1 MNFRAARTS
10 SAHLFWRSRF
20 PAFFRESSSFIL
32 VVRFTFS
39 FKWRASR
46 PHLRPGILQAYG
58 GEDVR
63 ISEHGGALAVQ
74 LPGLSSLQY
83 RPGHHLFR
91 LAFVS
96 GKIGG
101 MREELCRSFAATG
114 KGAPYRRRCRV
125 TRRRKHS
132 LRFGRRSLRQI
143 KFSER
148 LDNGGALFYNFD
160 YRTDCVGTFGV
171 VGSAAASPRAPLG
184 KSGRKIRKQALTR
197 GRNALSR
204 GGEET

>member
-1 MNFRAARTS
+1 MLGGAGYVFYTP
-10 SAHLFWRSRF
+10 LT
-20 PAFFRESSSFIL
+20 L
-32 VVRFTFS
+32 V
-39 FKWRASR
+39 
-46 PHLRPGILQAYG
+46 YG
-58 GEDVR
+58 GLLVLSFLGFYLLLFFAVDW
-63 ISEHGGALAVQ
+63 SEVPKDYFSWLCFFGEVL
-74 LPGLSSLQY
+74 LLNEL
-83 RPGHHLFR
+83 LF
-91 LAFVS
+91 S
-96 GKIGG
+96 
-101 MREELCRSFAATG
+101 C
-114 KGAPYRRRCRV
+114 V

-197 GRNALSR
+197 GRNAPSR
-204 GGEET
+204 GEET